1 MLTLEHNL
9 LREEY
14 EAVSN
19 DLYASFFTSTEV
31 IDAYAEWLRKALLSN
46 LLQSKEQRA
55 NVIKFLARL
64 QTQKERLELSL
75 DSQKLSES
83 QKAAISFAHKTELNP

>member
-19 DLYASFFTSTEV
+19 DLYASFFTSAEL
-31 IDAYAEWLRKALLSN
+31 IDDYAEWLRKALLSN

-64 QTQKERLELSL
+64 QTQKERLELSS